1 MSEHHHDNSSIDSQ
15 TSARWKRSYK
25 VSEVAPYINW
35 LYFYHAWQVG
45 PGQERDNLRADAE
58 HMLQTLDKAYC
69 THAVMALYPACSD
82 HDDIVLGDLRIPCLR
97 QQRPDADGFCLSLA
111 DFVRPAT
118 IDSQTASTEEG
129 VLEASADNADRVGV
143 FATTVD
149 TAMETDLKSDAY
161 ERMLSQTLA
170 DRLAEA
176 TAEMAHQEMRR
187 CLWGYAPNE
196 NLSLTQLLH
205 GDYQGIRPA
214 VGYPSLPDTS
224 VNFLLERLLR
234 MSEIG
239 IRLTETGAMRPH
251 ASVSGLMLAH
261 PAARYFDL
269 GKIDETQLADYAR
282 RRGVPIEL
290 MRRFLSSSLIG

>member
-1 MSEHHHDNSSIDSQ
+1 MNRPDDHTAGDTQ
-15 TSARWKRSYK
+15 LLLRQVRSYS
-25 VSEVAPYINW
+25 VGQVAPYINW

-45 PGQERDNLRADAE
+45 PGKERENLRADAE
-58 HMLQTLDKAYC
+58 RMLQRLDNTYR
-69 THAVMALYPACSD
+69 THAVTALYSACSD
-82 HDDIVLGDLRIPCLR
+82 HDDIVLGAERIPCLR
-97 QQRPDADGFCLSLA
+97 QQTLGPDGCCLSLA
-111 DFVRPAT
+111 DFVRPA
-118 IDSQTASTEEG
+118 QGA
-129 VLEASADNADRVGV
+129 VAAADDNVAGRVAL
-143 FATTVD
+143 FAATVD
-149 TAMETDLKSDAY
+149 TAMETDLRSDAY

-176 TAEMAHQEMRR
+176 TAEVLHREVR
-187 CLWGYAPNE
+187 CSLWGYAPQE
-196 NLSLTQLLH
+196 RLDTDALLR

-224 VNFLLERLLR
+224 LNFLLERLLR

-269 GKIDETQLADYAR
+269 GRIDETQLADYAR
-282 RRGVPIEL
+282 RRGMPAAL
-290 MRRFLSSSLIG
+290 MRRFLAERLDNK